1 MITRNYFKVVRVF
14 PDPSDYFY
22 IKNESLEENQV
33 GLFLFSTDVLE
44 NMNLE
49 YSFDKVNWTRVI
61 SDIPYI
67 YIPADSYVYLRN
79 TSGTFSNQNGNVIA
93 PHENIS
99 IGGDIRTLLDYTDVG
114 GVLTIPQ
121 NGFYKLFAFQNDSTL
136 TDISNL
142 SFGGITTVG
151 DYGMSDIFQGC
162 SLLTTAPD
170 LSSLTSVGTYGMSNM
185 FRGCSLLTTAPDLSS
200 LTSVGEYGMAYMFE
214 DCSSLTTGSDL
225 RHLTSVGEYGLAQIY
240 DNCNNLTSA
249 YAPNVSTWESNKTN
263 AWLDNVASTG
273 VLYKPANLTI
283 PTGTSSGVPSGWT
296 TQTYPNA

>member
-33 GLFLFSTDVLE
+33 GMFIFSQEALE

-49 YSFDKVNWTRVI
+49 YSFNRVNWTRI
-61 SDIPYI
+61 NDNPYI

-79 TSGTFSNQNGNVIA
+79 TSGTFSNQHGSVIA
-93 PHENIS
+93 PNKNIS
-99 IGGDIRTLLDYTDVG
+99 IGGDIRTLLNYTDVD

-121 NGFYKLFAFQNDSTL
+121 YGFSNLFAFQENSTL

-151 DYGMSDIFQGC
+151 DYGMSNMFDDC
-162 SLLTTAPD
+162 SSLTSAPD
-170 LSSLTSVGTYGMSNM
+170 MSSITSVGDYGMKNMFIRCTSLTVAPDMSSLTSVGEYGIAYM
-185 FRGCSLLTTAPDLSS
+185 FDSCYSLTTGSDLSS
-200 LTSVGEYGMAYMFE
+200 LTSVGEYGLVQLYN
-214 DCSSLTTGSDL
+214 
-225 RHLTSVGEYGLAQIY
+225 
-240 DNCNNLTSA
+240 NCNNLTSA
-249 YAPNVSTWESNKTN
+249 YAPNVSTWNTNKTN
-263 AWLDNVASTG
+263 SWLDNVASTG

-283 PTGTSSGVPSGWT
+283 PTNYSSGVPSGWT